1 MPAVISSSL
10 NSTAANHQA
19 QVNKKTHTAEQG
31 PDALFWIPN
40 ARIQE
45 ITPFTRRHDR
55 RAHVA
60 CSRTRP
66 PMLVPIPDT
75 QIQEITPFTKRS
87 RQTGTCL
94 MPQNKAPDAR
104 SNTGYANTRDYA
116 LYKAEPTDG
125 NMSHAAKQ
133 GSRCSF
139 PADTELCEYKRLR
152 PLQDGTT
159 DGNMS
164 HTTEPDILSYTPRI
178 LSEI

>member
-87 RQTGTCL
+87 RQTGTCH
-94 MPQNKAPDAR
+94 MRQNKAPDALFPPIP
-104 SNTGYANTRDYA
+104 NCANTRDYA
-116 LYKAEPTDG
+116 LYKTARRTGTCRIQPSQTYCLIHQEYYRRYE
-125 NMSHAAKQ
+125 SRVFEKSASISVAA
-133 GSRCSF
+133 
-139 PADTELCEYKRLR
+139 P
-152 PLQDGTT
+152 
-159 DGNMS
+159 
-164 HTTEPDILSYTPRI
+164 
-178 LSEI
+178 